1 MPLGLYPCDA
11 GVSAAWRDWH
21 ILAMATAGCNATI
34 CNKGSPNLDAA
45 VISFSLLSRGKLLSI
60 LYTSLYIV
68 FSVLK
73 SDSLKLL
80 EAEPKFCFQ
89 PSPG

>member
-21 ILAMATAGCNATI
+21 MHTGDGHCRLQCNR
-34 CNKGSPNLDAA
+34 GSPNLDAA

-60 LYTSLYIV
+60 LY
-68 FSVLK
+68 
-73 SDSLKLL
+73 
-80 EAEPKFCFQ
+80 
-89 PSPG
+89 